1 MGVVR
6 APFYCN
12 DYTNAWTKN
21 TRDLIGGEKMNKR
34 KKPSYKSGVSRGS
47 KIVWTVVMTLL
58 GLVMIIPFAWML
70 SAAMKKPIDVFSYP
84 IKWDIDFDSLI
95 YIQKITLIYK
105 FTLTYA
111 FINIA

>member
-1 MGVVR
+1 
-6 APFYCN
+6 
-12 DYTNAWTKN
+12 
-21 TRDLIGGEKMNKR
+21 MNKR

-84 IKWDIDFDSLI
+84 IKWIP
-95 YIQKITLIYK
+95 
-105 FTLTYA
+105 
-111 FINIA
+111 